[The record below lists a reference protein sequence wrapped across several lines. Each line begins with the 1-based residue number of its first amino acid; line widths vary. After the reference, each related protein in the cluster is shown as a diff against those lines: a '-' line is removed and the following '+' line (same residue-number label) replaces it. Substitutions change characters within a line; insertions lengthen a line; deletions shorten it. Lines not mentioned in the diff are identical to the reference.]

1 MNNKVIC
8 IIDDDPIYQLLIN
21 KIIALSETEY
31 DVISFKN
38 GKEAIE
44 KLSEDVKENKKLP
57 EIILLDI
64 EMPVMDGWDF
74 MKQIEES
81 LSDKTEKT
89 AIYIVSSSIAYED
102 QEKAKTF
109 PEIMG
114 YFSKP
119 IDSNKILEIT
129 KHVTQNGK
137 QTT

>member
-1 MNNKVIC
+1 MKNKVIC

-21 KIIALSETEY
+21 KIITMSKTDY

-38 GKEAIE
+38 GKEALE
-44 KLSEDVKENKKLP
+44 SFTSDSTENQRLP

-74 MKQIEES
+74 MAKIEKS
-81 LSDKTEKT
+81 LAAKSKKT

-102 QEKAKTF
+102 KEKAKTF

-119 IDSNKILEIT
+119 MDSNKILEIT
-129 KHVTQNGK
+129 KHQK
-137 QTT
+137 K

>member
-1 MNNKVIC
+1 MKNKVIC

-21 KIIALSETEY
+21 KIIAMSETEY

-38 GKEAIE
+38 GKEALEHFTADIE
-44 KLSEDVKENKKLP
+44 ADKKMP

-74 MKQIEES
+74 MHQIEKS
-81 LSDKTEKT
+81 LSGKTKKT

-102 QEKAKTF
+102 KERAKTF

-119 IDSNKILEIT
+119 IDSSKILEIT
-129 KHVTQNGK
+129 KHVTNGQK
-137 QTT
+137 

>member
-1 MNNKVIC
+1 MKNKVIC

-21 KIIALSETEY
+21 KIIAMSETEY

-44 KLSEDVKENKKLP
+44 SFKADLEDNKEMP

-64 EMPVMDGWDF
+64 EMPIMDGWDF
-74 MKQIEES
+74 MNQIEKS
-81 LSDKTEKT
+81 LSGKTKKT

-102 QEKAKTF
+102 KEKAKTF

-119 IDSNKILEIT
+119 IDSSKIMEIT
-129 KHVTQNGK
+129 KHVTK
-137 QTT
+137 SK

>member
-1 MNNKVIC
+1 MKNKVIC

-21 KIIALSETEY
+21 KIIAMSETEY

-38 GKEAIE
+38 GKEALE
-44 KLSEDVKENKKLP
+44 HFTTDTEVDKKMP

-74 MKQIEES
+74 MNQIEKS
-81 LSDKTEKT
+81 LSGKTKKT

-102 QEKAKTF
+102 KERAKTF

-119 IDSNKILEIT
+119 IDSSKILEIT
-129 KHVTQNGK
+129 KHVTNGQK
-137 QTT
+137 